1 MAKAKPSA
9 STREHTP
16 PPPAQ
21 ANSGMIGGSIHTANR
36 YFELKSEIHRKLIG
50 VINLDRVASI
60 PKERIR
66 SEIGR
71 LVERLLDEERVPMTT
86 AEQNKIVE
94 EVLDE
99 VLGLGPLET
108 LLKEPSI
115 SDILVNGYDK
125 VYIERGGKLSLT
137 PVRFKDNNH
146 LLHIIE
152 KIVSQVGRRVDEA
165 NPVVDARLL
174 DGSRVNAIISP
185 LALDGPALSIR
196 RFGRHVITS
205 DEMIANKTVMRT
217 MLQFL
222 AACVQCKSTVLVSGG
237 TGSGKTTTLNA
248 LSRFIPEEERI
259 ITIEDT
265 AELQLQQRHVVK
277 FETRPPNLNK
287 QGGINQRHLVRTALR
302 MRPDRIIVGE
312 CRGPEALDM
321 LQAMNTGVE
330 GSMSTVHANSPK
342 DAFSRLQA
350 MVLMADLDLP
360 TRVVTNQLASAIK
373 MVVQVSRL
381 SDGSR
386 KIISIA
392 EVLGVEDEVVK
403 IQEVFTFER
412 LGVDDAGKVMGR
424 FKAVSN
430 NPLVL
435 TRIKQ
440 YGIQLP
446 PDLFDEVVD
455 VNL

>member
-1 MAKAKPSA
+1 MPPRPGGAPAGPPRSA
-9 STREHTP
+9 DR
-16 PPPAQ
+16 
-21 ANSGMIGGSIHTANR
+21 I
-36 YFELKSEIHRKLIG
+36 FELKSEVHRKLIG
-50 VINLDRVASI
+50 VLDLDRVSSL
-60 PKERIR
+60 PKDRVR

-71 LVERLLDEERVPMTT
+71 VVERLLEDERVPMTT

-99 VLGLGPLET
+99 VLGLGPLEP

-115 SDILVNGYDK
+115 SDILVNGYNR
-125 VYIERGGKLSLT
+125 VYVERQGKLSLS
-137 PVRFKDNNH
+137 PVRFKDNTH

-152 KIVSQVGRRVDEA
+152 KIVSLVGRRIDEA

-174 DGSRVNAIISP
+174 DGSRVNAIIPP

-205 DEMIANKTVMRT
+205 DEMIGNKTLMSG
-217 MLQFL
+217 MLRFL
-222 AACVQCKSTVLVSGG
+222 AATVQSKATVLVSGG

-265 AELQLQQRHVVK
+265 AELQLQQRHVIK

-287 QGGINQRHLVRTALR
+287 QGGINQRQLVRTALR

-312 CRGPEALDM
+312 CRGAEALDM

-330 GSMSTVHANSPK
+330 GSMSTIHANSPK

-350 MVLMADLDLP
+350 MVLMADLELP
-360 TRVVTNQLASAIK
+360 TRVVVQQLASAIK
-373 MVVQVSRL
+373 LVVQISRL
-381 SDGSR
+381 QDGTR
-386 KIISIA
+386 KVVSIA
-392 EVLGVEDEVVK
+392 EVTGVEDDTVSL
-403 IQEVFTFER
+403 QEIFTFER
-412 LGVDDAGKVMGR
+412 LGVNDAGKVQGR
-424 FKAVSN
+424 FKATGVA
-430 NPLVL
+430 PKLL
-435 TRIKQ
+435 DRFRI
-440 YGIQLP
+440 YGVKVPTDI
-446 PDLFDEVVD
+446 FDEVVD